1 MTSQRKNVPNGTV
14 WFLNKGFIGRAVAK
28 ISS

>member
-1 MTSQRKNVPNGTV
+1 MTSQCKNVPYGMV

-28 ISS
+28 LSS